1 MKLVRL
7 RKPRTEVL
15 EAPVDRFGRGLSDVQ
30 CRDNFHPGRPPYLL
44 ADTPDCD
51 EPMNVADQ

>member
-1 MKLVRL
+1 MRL